1 MGWQDRLATL
11 ALEVAGD
18 CAHLV
23 VRYAL
28 VLNACRAAGNRT
40 GAVTSAGTRQDDGK
54 VHTGWRNVI
63 ELSN

>member
-1 MGWQDRLATL
+1 MSWQDRLATL

-18 CAHLV
+18 FAHLV

-28 VLNACRAAGNRT
+28 ELRACRAAGNRT
-40 GAVTSAGTRQDDGK
+40 GAVTSAETRQDDGK
-54 VHTGWRNVI
+54 VHAGWRKVI